1 MSYGKYLIADLKV
14 EMEVNG
20 EMLRSRSEKY
30 RAEFDSEPDSIII
43 PAKLEQHSF
52 KIAGNKNIHRG

>member
-30 RAEFDSEPDSIII
+30 RAEFGNEQVGNRKRVI
-43 PAKLEQHSF
+43 PF
-52 KIAGNKNIHRG
+52 VY